1 MQCSTCLT
9 NDDSKLKYCYTIDSI
24 NRKVYRQYCTV
35 CLGFVGTMVKKEV
48 AESCGYDL
56 IYHDGNADKYKVQQ
70 YMKDV
75 FIPANNSHYERC
87 LGDLIIGYVD
97 MSDTY
102 KAYEVYCDDC
112 HEIIANPPTKV
123 VDAWEFYYE
132 EGVVNEGMALTLM
145 QMTTSMVDLTPYQPK
160 HSHKIPKLLLEQYN
174 DYMQSPKWKRQRDNR
189 MAIDNNECKL
199 CFSKV
204 NLHVHH
210 ITYDNFGNEPM
221 KELITVCKSCHETI
235 HGHEIN

>member
-35 CLGFVGTMVKKEV
+35 CLGFVGTMVKKEA

-56 IYHDGNADKYKVQQ
+56 IYHDGNADKFKVQQ
-70 YMKDV
+70 YMV
-75 FIPANNSHYERC
+75 HTFLPAFNNHECENMIS
-87 LGDLIIGYVD
+87 IGYIDVQAYRHYRVFCNTC
-97 MSDTY
+97 SEVIAY
-102 KAYEVYCDDC
+102 PSLAVIKAWRD
-112 HEIIANPPTKV
+112 
-123 VDAWEFYYE
+123 YYE
-132 EGVVNEGMALTLM
+132 EGVVRESMAMNLA
-145 QMTTSMVDLTPYQPK
+145 QMTEKMVDLTPYEPK
-160 HSHKIPKLLLEQYN
+160 FSHKIPKLLLSTYN
-174 DYMQSPKWKRQRDNR
+174 DYIQSPKWQRQRDNR

-210 ITYDNFGNEPM
+210 ITYANFGNEPM
-221 KELITVCKSCHETI
+221 KELITVCKSCHEAI